1 MKRTCSEAACS
12 RPAFGR
18 GLCSAHYQKARYH
31 GELPDLPGPRPCKQ
45 CGREFTSR
53 KWTADYCSQKCVNAA
68 GYARKAPE
76 RAVAACEQCGA
87 DLSSKYRSARFCSV
101 RCGQNWR
108 NARTAERT
116 LASKVGRTCKGCGGA
131 VDPTRPA
138 TARYCSD
145 ECKSRSRR
153 HESYGLSKDEL
164 DALLAQH
171 HVCAI
176 CGSDDWGRKGPQ
188 VDHDHDT
195 GEVRGI
201 LCGNCNTGLGHFK
214 DDLQL
219 LKAAVRYLS

>member
-1 MKRTCSEAACS
+1 MRRTCSDPECD

-31 GELPDLPGPRPCKQ
+31 GELPTVPGPRPCAH
-45 CGREFTSR
+45 CGTDFTSR
-53 KWTADYCSQKCVNAA
+53 KWNASYCSQRCNDNAR
-68 GYARKAPE
+68 YARKVRE
-76 RAVAACEQCGA
+76 RAAAACAQCGA
-87 DLSSKYRSARFCSV
+87 DLSDKYRSARFCSEQ
-101 RCGQNWR
+101 CGQNWR
-108 NARTAERT
+108 NAQRAKQL
-116 LASKVGRTCKGCGGA
+116 LASKVGRVCKGCGGA
-131 VDPTRPA
+131 VDPSRPA

-153 HESYGLSKDEL
+153 HEAYGLSKAEL

-171 HVCAI
+171 DVCAI

-201 LCGNCNTGLGHFK
+201 LCGNCNTGLGHFC
-214 DDLQL
+214 DDVRMLR
-219 LKAAVRYLS
+219 AAVRYLS